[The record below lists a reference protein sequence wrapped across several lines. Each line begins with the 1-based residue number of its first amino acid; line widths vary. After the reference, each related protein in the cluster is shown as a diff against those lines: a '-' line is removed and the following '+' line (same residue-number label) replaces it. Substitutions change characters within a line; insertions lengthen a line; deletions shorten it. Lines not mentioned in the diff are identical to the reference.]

1 MFDINVSG
9 SGSKSVGLQLSQV
22 LLTPPLGLQLADIR
36 SADLPLVGSV
46 SVTASDVTLLPYV
59 GRVGL
64 IGTISP
70 GNVNIQAAPG
80 GFVIKGSVS
89 ALLLLVVGQG
99 QGHLMSMH
107 LDGISSYSCFRLH
120 WLYVLGLSSAAACMS
135 SL

>member
-9 SGSKSVGLQLSQV
+9 SGSKSVALQLSQV
-22 LLTPPLGLQLADIR
+22 LLTPPLGLQLSDIR

-46 SVTASDVTLLPYV
+46 AVTASDVTLLPYV

-64 IGTISP
+64 IGTIAP

-89 ALLLLVVGQG
+89 GLCG
-99 QGHLMSMH
+99 
-107 LDGISSYSCFRLH
+107 
-120 WLYVLGLSSAAACMS
+120 WLGLGCRV
-135 SL
+135 